1 MASAIKDTLTAQ
13 MKAAMRAKDKPRL
26 GVIRL
31 ALAELK
37 RIEVD
42 ERIELEDERVLA
54 ILDKMLKQ
62 RKDSF
67 TQFTEAGRID
77 LADQEAFE
85 VTVLKD
91 FMPESLSEE
100 EIIKLIDEAI
110 QQTGA
115 ASMKEMGKV
124 MGILKPQM
132 QGRADMGQ
140 VSKVIKSRLG

>member
-1 MASAIKDTLTAQ
+1 MASAIKDQLTAE
-13 MKAAMRAKDKPRL
+13 MKDAMRAKDKPRL

-31 ALAELK
+31 ALSELK
-37 RIEVD
+37 RVEVD
-42 ERIELEDERVLA
+42 ERIELEDERVLV
-54 ILDKMLKQ
+54 IIDKMLKQ

-67 TQFTEAGRID
+67 TQFTDAGRID

-85 VTVLKD
+85 ITVLKD

-100 EIIKLIDEAI
+100 EIVKLIDDAI
-110 QQTGA
+110 QKAGA

-132 QGRADMGQ
+132 QGRADMAE
-140 VSKVIKSRLG
+140 VSKVIKSRLS